1 MSEEKPIKWRER
13 ITKSTLWDERADKG
27 GYIVHA
33 LPQPNPNKD
42 KRNKSKEEG
51 RNQKLRLFN
60 LGNTTS
66 DKASW

>member
-1 MSEEKPIKWRER
+1 MWRER

-33 LPQPNPNKD
+33 LPQPKVNKGSM
-42 KRNKSKEEG
+42 KRSKEEG

-66 DKASW
+66 DVASW